1 MSDRWI
7 DYDKIHYY
15 LNEKD
20 IEDIKE
26 KYKKLFSIFN
36 INYKENNI
44 LEVGCGHGIMSL
56 IFIGIFKSMLCIDK
70 EKHLID
76 TFNEKIKEDN
86 ILNIETKKVCC
97 SKFKNDNKFNI
108 IIFTFSFVWMDNKKK
123 CLNNI
128 LKYLNK
134 DGYLLIIE
142 PFSYLNELNNDNK
155 DKDKMMESINILLKN
170 KKIKLLYLCE
180 IDRGINYLFKKIN

>member
-1 MSDRWI
+1 MGDRWI

-56 IFIGIFKSMLCIDK
+56 IFIEIFKSMLCIDK
-70 EKHLID
+70 ENHLIN
-76 TFNEKIKEDN
+76 TFNEKIKKDN
-86 ILNIETKKVCC
+86 ILNIETRKVCC

-134 DGYLLIIE
+134 DGYLLMIE

>member
-1 MSDRWI
+1 
-7 DYDKIHYY
+7 
-15 LNEKD
+15 
-20 IEDIKE
+20 
-26 KYKKLFSIFN
+26 
-36 INYKENNI
+36 
-44 LEVGCGHGIMSL
+44 
-56 IFIGIFKSMLCIDK
+56 MLCIDK
-70 EKHLID
+70 ENHLIN
-76 TFNEKIKEDN
+76 TFNEKIKKDN
-86 ILNIETKKVCC
+86 ILNIETRKVCC

-134 DGYLLIIE
+134 DGYLLMIE

>member
-1 MSDRWI
+1 MGDRWI

-20 IEDIKE
+20 IKNIKE
-26 KYKKLFSIFN
+26 KYKDLFSIFN

-56 IFIGIFKSMLCIDK
+56 IFIKIFKSMLCIDK

-86 ILNIETKKVCC
+86 ILNIETRKVCC

-128 LKYLNK
+128 IKYLNK
-134 DGYLLIIE
+134 DGYLLMIE

-155 DKDKMMESINILLKN
+155 DKDKMMESINTLLKN

-180 IDRGINYLFKKIN
+180 IDRGINYLFKKI